1 MPLSLIEELP
11 KIVKEGRAEVA
22 RILERINS
30 GNALALQTNELVL
43 PSKDVSGLYRGE
55 IPSVDENEE
64 WKNRLIYGD
73 NILVMQGLLAGDSAS
88 GLESMRGKIDLIY
101 IDPPFD
107 SKADYRTKIT
117 LPNVNLNQKPTV
129 IEQFAYADTWKDGT
143 VSYLKMIYPRLALMR
158 ELLSEKGSIYV
169 HIDWH
174 VGHYVKILLD
184 DIFGKEN
191 FKNQISWK
199 RGVVRGMKVH
209 AKYFPFNS
217 DYIFIFTKNENSI
230 WNGDD
235 IKYST
240 YIDERNFS
248 SSGYQK
254 DSQGYYISSAR
265 NDYTDKS
272 VIELYKKGLVY
283 ITNGGTLFIDE
294 DNQKVWTDKGK
305 IRIKAYRECKNG
317 QIIELKTP
325 DNIWIDIL
333 GMGNNNDGIT
343 GYDTQKPEALLERI
357 IKASSNKNS
366 IVADFF
372 GGSGT
377 TASVAEKLGRR
388 WISSDIGKPSIM
400 VQRKRLIDNEVKPF
414 LYQSIG
420 DYQKEAFE
428 SSKLYKRI
436 GDLSQVVISLFC
448 DDSGSGALGFGAEHP
463 QNLGYIKDK
472 RTLVY
477 IDSPSRLTGFNT
489 LKKAIE
495 LRDNFLG
502 GWEKVVVL
510 GWNFAYDISSAIN
523 ELNDSKLEVLVIPPD
538 LLDKLKSKATYK
550 KLVDSGKIRFSS
562 LQYLT
567 IKPIEKINYS
577 DELEELNISLDN
589 YILLSPDNIP
599 LDDKDKKA
607 LQELMASDPL
617 ALIEYWSIDPDFDGI
632 TFRSKWQDYRENTA
646 NDSDPLHVVYSAKIM
661 VPKKEKRVVCV
672 KAVDVFGF
680 ESMVKEEI

>member
-55 IPSVDENEE
+55 LPTIEDENA

-73 NILVMQGLLAGDSAS
+73 NILVMQGLLAGDNAS

-184 DIFGKEN
+184 DIYGKEN
-191 FKNQISWK
+191 FVNEIIWKYSWGLHTDKRWNRKHDNIFLYSKSNQENIIFNANDVMEK
-199 RGVVRGMKVH
+199 REAEVLRRLESGVNGATMTANKS
-209 AKYFPFNS
+209 KNS
-217 DYIFIFTKNENSI
+217 DKTLKLPADVWEIAVINAMAKERVE
-230 WNGDD
+230 
-235 IKYST
+235 YS
-240 YIDERNFS
+240 
-248 SSGYQK
+248 
-254 DSQGYYISSAR
+254 
-265 NDYTDKS
+265 
-272 VIELYKKGLVY
+272 
-283 ITNGGTLFIDE
+283 
-294 DNQKVWTDKGK
+294 
-305 IRIKAYRECKNG
+305 
-317 QIIELKTP
+317 
-325 DNIWIDIL
+325 
-333 GMGNNNDGIT
+333 
-343 GYDTQKPEALLERI
+343 TQKPEKLLEKI
-357 IKASSNKNS
+357 IKASSNENS

-428 SSKLYKRI
+428 GSKLYKRV

-448 DDSGSGALGFGAEHP
+448 DESGNGALGFGDEHP
-463 QNLGYIKDK
+463 RNLGYIKDTK
-472 RTLVY
+472 TLVY
-477 IDSPSRLTGFNT
+477 IDSPSRMTGFNS

-495 LRDNFLG
+495 LRENFLG

-510 GWNFAYDISSAIN
+510 AWNFTYDISKVIN
-523 ELNDSKLEVLVIPPD
+523 ELDDNKLEVLVIPPD
-538 LLDKLKSKATYK
+538 LLDKLKSKTTYK

-567 IKPIEKINYS
+567 IKPIEKLNYS
-577 DELEELNISLDN
+577 DELEELIISLDN

-599 LDDKDKKA
+599 LDEKDKKL
-607 LQELMASDPL
+607 LQELLFTDPL
-617 ALIEYWSIDPDFDGI
+617 ALVEYWSIDPDYDGV

-646 NDSDPLHVVYSAKIM
+646 NDGDPLHVVYSAKIM
-661 VPKKEKRVVCV
+661 VPKKEKRVVCI

-680 ESMVKEEI
+680 ESMVKEEV

>member
-55 IPSVDENEE
+55 LPTIEDENA

-73 NILVMQGLLAGDSAS
+73 NLLVMQGLLAGDSAS

-191 FKNQISWK
+191 FVNEIVWHYEKWTAGSKSLQKNHDVIFLFKKNNEAIFNEQKEITDNLKS
-199 RGVVRGMKVH
+199 
-209 AKYFPFNS
+209 KYEKG
-217 DYIFIFTKNENSI
+217 YLIGGG
-230 WNGDD
+230 NG
-235 IKYST
+235 S
-240 YIDERNFS
+240 N
-248 SSGYQK
+248 
-254 DSQGYYISSAR
+254 
-265 NDYTDKS
+265 
-272 VIELYKKGLVY
+272 GLVVYDRDNPKVKEMILSGKY
-283 ITNGGTLFIDE
+283 IVHYAEMDGKPLSDVWKIPFINPVAHE
-294 DNQKVWTDKGK
+294 RLN
-305 IRIKAYRECKNG
+305 YS
-317 QIIELKTP
+317 
-325 DNIWIDIL
+325 
-333 GMGNNNDGIT
+333 
-343 GYDTQKPEALLERI
+343 TQKPEKLLERI
-357 IKASSNKNS
+357 IKASSNENS

-646 NDSDPLHVVYSAKIM
+646 NDGDPLHVVYSAKIM
-661 VPKKEKRVVCV
+661 VPKKEKRVVCI

-680 ESMVKEEI
+680 ESMVKEEV

>member
-55 IPSVDENEE
+55 IPSIDENEE

-73 NILVMQGLLAGDSAS
+73 NILVMQGLLAGDSSS

-117 LPNVNLNQKPTV
+117 LPNINLNQKPTV

-184 DIFGKEN
+184 DIFGKNNLVNEIIW
-191 FKNQISWK
+191 FYDDSPGRSDKFFPKKHDTIFWYKKNE
-199 RGVVRGMKVH
+199 
-209 AKYFPFNS
+209 
-217 DYIFIFTKNENSI
+217 YIF
-230 WNGDD
+230 
-235 IKYST
+235 
-240 YIDERNFS
+240 
-248 SSGYQK
+248 
-254 DSQGYYISSAR
+254 
-265 NDYTDKS
+265 NDK
-272 VIELYKKGLVY
+272 E
-283 ITNGGTLFIDE
+283 
-294 DNQKVWTDKGK
+294 
-305 IRIKAYRECKNG
+305 IRV
-317 QIIELKTP
+317 
-325 DNIWIDIL
+325 DIL
-333 GMGNNNDGIT
+333 GASKERYQTGRTLGGREYIGGESAEIGKIPEDVWKIPVVKGNAKENVS
-343 GYDTQKPEALLERI
+343 YATQKPSKLIERI
-357 IKASSNKNS
+357 IKASSNENS

-377 TASVAEKLGRR
+377 TASVTEKLGRR

-448 DDSGSGALGFGAEHP
+448 DDSGSGALGFGSEHP

-472 RTLVY
+472 KTLVY
-477 IDSPSRLTGFNT
+477 IDSPSRMTGFAT

-523 ELNDSKLEVLVIPPD
+523 ELNDSRLEVLVIPPD

-562 LQYLT
+562 LQYLV
-567 IKPIEKINYS
+567 IKPIEKSNYS
-577 DELEELNISLDN
+577 AELEELNISLDN

-599 LDDKDKKA
+599 LDDADKKS
-607 LQELMASDPL
+607 LQELMTSDPL
-617 ALIEYWSIDPDFDGI
+617 ALIEYWSIDPDFDGV

-646 NDSDPLHVVYSAKIM
+646 NDSDPLHVIYSAKIM
-661 VPKKEKRVVCV
+661 VPKKDKRVVCV

-680 ESMVKEEI
+680 ESMVKEEV

>member
-1 MPLSLIEELP
+1 MALSLIEELP
-11 KIVKEGRAEVA
+11 KIVKEGRAEAA

-43 PSKDVSGLYRGE
+43 PSKDVSGLFRGE
-55 IPSVDENEE
+55 MPSSDESE

-73 NILVMQGLLAGDSAS
+73 NILVMQGLLAGDATS

-117 LPNVNLNQKPTV
+117 LPNININQKPTV

-143 VSYLKMIYPRLALMR
+143 VSYLKMIYPRLVLMR

-191 FKNQISWK
+191 FVNEIVWHYEKWTTGSKSLQKNHDVLFLFK
-199 RGVVRGMKVH
+199 K
-209 AKYFPFNS
+209 N
-217 DYIFIFTKNENSI
+217 NENIFNEQKEITDNLKSKYEKGYLI
-230 WNGDD
+230 GGGNG
-235 IKYST
+235 
-240 YIDERNFS
+240 
-248 SSGYQK
+248 SSGLVVYDK
-254 DSQGYYISSAR
+254 DNPKVRDMINSGKYIVHYAEMDGKPLS
-265 NDYTDKS
+265 DVWK
-272 VIELYKKGLVY
+272 IP
-283 ITNGGTLFIDE
+283 FINPVAHE
-294 DNQKVWTDKGK
+294 RLN
-305 IRIKAYRECKNG
+305 YS
-317 QIIELKTP
+317 
-325 DNIWIDIL
+325 
-333 GMGNNNDGIT
+333 
-343 GYDTQKPEALLERI
+343 TQKPEKLLERI
-357 IKASSNKNS
+357 IKASSNENS

-377 TASVAEKLGRR
+377 TAVVAERLNRQ

-420 DYQKEAFE
+420 DYQKEALE
-428 SSKLYKRI
+428 SSKLFKRI
-436 GDLSQVVISLFC
+436 GDLSQVVISLFV
-448 DDSGSGALGFGAEHP
+448 DDSGSGALSFGEEHP

-472 RTLVY
+472 KTLVY
-477 IDSPSRLTGFNT
+477 IDSPNKMTGRAT

-502 GWEKVVVL
+502 GWDKVVVL

-523 ELNDSKLEVLVIPPD
+523 ELSDSRLEILVIPPD

-567 IKPIEKINYS
+567 IKPIEKKVYDS
-577 DELEELNISLDN
+577 ELEELTIKLDN

-599 LDDKDKKA
+599 LDDADKKS
-607 LQELMASDPL
+607 LQELLAHDPL
-617 ALIEYWSIDPDFDGI
+617 ALIEYWSIDPDYDGV

-646 NDSDPLHVVYSAKIM
+646 NDGDPLHVVYSAKIM
-661 VPKKEKRVVCV
+661 VARKEKRVVSV

-680 ESMVKEEI
+680 ESVVKAEV

>member
-1 MPLSLIEELP
+1 
-11 KIVKEGRAEVA
+11 
-22 RILERINS
+22 
-30 GNALALQTNELVL
+30 
-43 PSKDVSGLYRGE
+43 
-55 IPSVDENEE
+55 
-64 WKNRLIYGD
+64 
-73 NILVMQGLLAGDSAS
+73 
-88 GLESMRGKIDLIY
+88 
-101 IDPPFD
+101 
-107 SKADYRTKIT
+107 
-117 LPNVNLNQKPTV
+117 
-129 IEQFAYADTWKDGT
+129 
-143 VSYLKMIYPRLALMR
+143 MR

-184 DIFGKEN
+184 DIFGKGNLLNEIIWMKTKPKSFIATGNVHDTLYWYAKDKASANVN
-191 FKNQISWK
+191 FIYVDHDEEYARKTYKHEDELGKYGSVTLDAPGQGEARYFGDKLISPPNGRHWAWGQERINKEFEKGNIFLGPNGAIYQK
-199 RGVVRGMKVH
+199 RYKDKTPGQVVG
-209 AKYFPFNS
+209 S
-217 DYIFIFTKNENSI
+217 L
-230 WNGDD
+230 W
-235 IKYST
+235 
-240 YIDERNFS
+240 IDE
-248 SSGYQK
+248 
-254 DSQGYYISSAR
+254 
-265 NDYTDKS
+265 T
-272 VIELYKKGLVY
+272 
-283 ITNGGTLFIDE
+283 
-294 DNQKVWTDKGK
+294 
-305 IRIKAYRECKNG
+305 IRI
-317 QIIELKTP
+317 
-325 DNIWIDIL
+325 
-333 GMGNNNDGIT
+333 GIMNSSNESVN
-343 GYDTQKPEALLERI
+343 YDTQKPERLLSRI
-357 IKASSNKNS
+357 IESATSKGSL
-366 IVADFF
+366 IADFF

-436 GDLSQVVISLFC
+436 GDLSQVVISLFS
-448 DDSGSGALGFGAEHP
+448 DDSGAGALGFGAEHP

-472 RTLVY
+472 RTLVF
-477 IDSPSRLTGFNT
+477 IDSPSRMTGFNT

-550 KLVDSGKIRFSS
+550 KLVESGKIRFSS

-567 IKPIEKINYS
+567 IKPIEKSNYS
-577 DELEELNISLDN
+577 AELEELQISLDN

-599 LDDKDKKA
+599 LDENDKKS
-607 LQELMASDPL
+607 LQELMATDPL
-617 ALIEYWSIDPDFDGI
+617 ALIEYWSIDPDYDGV

-646 NDSDPLHVVYSAKIM
+646 NDGDPLHVVYSAKIM
-661 VPKKEKRVVCV
+661 VPKKEKRVVCI

-680 ESMVKEEI
+680 ESMVKEEV

>member
-73 NILVMQGLLAGDSAS
+73 NLLVMQGLLAGDSSS

-191 FKNQISWK
+191 FVNEIIWQTQNKKSNDRYANNHANLYLYSKTQNKIFNKQFNEYTEEDLK
-199 RGVVRGMKVH
+199 RFQNIDNVG
-209 AKYFPFNS
+209 KYQLINLSKPDGS
-217 DYIFIFTKNENSI
+217 A
-230 WNGDD
+230 
-235 IKYST
+235 
-240 YIDERNFS
+240 
-248 SSGYQK
+248 
-254 DSQGYYISSAR
+254 GYYYDWKNARTPDRGWRCPISTMKSLDE
-265 NDYTDKS
+265 NNLLHYTSTGQPYRKMY
-272 VIELYKKGLVY
+272 L
-283 ITNGGTLFIDE
+283 E
-294 DNQKVWTDKGK
+294 DAEGVPLHDVWTDIG
-305 IRIKAYRECKNG
+305 R
-317 QIIELKTP
+317 
-325 DNIWIDIL
+325 L
-333 GMGNNNDGIT
+333 GSNESI
-343 GYDTQKPEALLERI
+343 GYSTQKPSKLLERI
-357 IKASSNKNS
+357 IKASSNENS

-477 IDSPSRLTGFNT
+477 IDSPSRMTGFNT

>member
-158 ELLSEKGSIYV
+158 ELLSERGSIVV
-169 HIDWH
+169 HIDEK
-174 VGHYVKILLD
+174 VGHYVKAILD
-184 DIFGKEN
+184 EIFGRDKMVNEIVWN
-191 FKNQISWK
+191 KGFRGTESKN
-199 RGVVRGMKVH
+199 
-209 AKYFPFNS
+209 
-217 DYIFIFTKNENSI
+217 IFQHSHDTAYWYSKSNNYI
-230 WNGDD
+230 WNQVFQPYKD
-235 IKYST
+235 KNMSRYNKV
-240 YIDERNFS
+240 DEN
-248 SSGYQK
+248 GNNY
-254 DSQGYYISSAR
+254 A
-265 NDYTDKS
+265 
-272 VIELYKKGLVY
+272 LVKRKR
-283 ITNGGTLFIDE
+283 TNGEVYYGKVYPGTD
-294 DNQKVWTDKGK
+294 GK
-305 IRIKAYRECKNG
+305 KI
-317 QIIELKTP
+317 
-325 DNIWIDIL
+325 
-333 GMGNNNDGIT
+333 NDVISHIT
-343 GYDTQKPEALLERI
+343 TMASTNSERLGYDTQKPEEL
-357 IKASSNKNS
+357 IKIFIEAISNENS

-672 KAVDVFGF
+672 KVVDVFGF

>member
-1 MPLSLIEELP
+1 
-11 KIVKEGRAEVA
+11 
-22 RILERINS
+22 
-30 GNALALQTNELVL
+30 
-43 PSKDVSGLYRGE
+43 
-55 IPSVDENEE
+55 
-64 WKNRLIYGD
+64 
-73 NILVMQGLLAGDSAS
+73 
-88 GLESMRGKIDLIY
+88 
-101 IDPPFD
+101 
-107 SKADYRTKIT
+107 
-117 LPNVNLNQKPTV
+117 
-129 IEQFAYADTWKDGT
+129 
-143 VSYLKMIYPRLALMR
+143 
-158 ELLSEKGSIYV
+158 
-169 HIDWH
+169 
-174 VGHYVKILLD
+174 

-191 FKNQISWK
+191 FRNEIIWNYGTVGTSPKNDYQ
-199 RGVVRGMKVH
+199 
-209 AKYFPFNS
+209 NS
-217 DYIFIFTKNENSI
+217 YNSI
-230 WNGDD
+230 FRYTKSNQYSL
-235 IKYST
+235 IKETREAIRTADYNLF
-240 YIDERNFS
+240 DEKTGRF
-248 SSGYQK
+248 YQMTKRK
-254 DSQGYYISSAR
+254 DKDG
-265 NDYTDKS
+265 NDYEWINYMPYG
-272 VIELYKKGLVY
+272 VA
-283 ITNGGTLFIDE
+283 ID
-294 DNQKVWTDKGK
+294 NVWK
-305 IRIKAYRECKNG
+305 
-317 QIIELKTP
+317 
-325 DNIWIDIL
+325 DIFYVRA
-333 GMGNNNDGIT
+333 NAKENVS
-343 GYDTQKPEALLERI
+343 YATQKPEKLLERI
-357 IKASSNKNS
+357 IKASSNENS